1 MLNLRTVNIYD
12 TMVFLLIVDIYSV
25 PQSST
30 PSLVLPTQLP
40 SMKLGDKTMM
50 VLEIDE
56 YSCSGPFYS
65 APALEEP
72 RWGLDANNSLL
83 FHHNKK

>member
-1 MLNLRTVNIYD
+1 
-12 TMVFLLIVDIYSV
+12 MVALIMDIYSV
-25 PQSST
+25 TKSST

-56 YSCSGPFYS
+56 YCCPGPFYS
-65 APALEEP
+65 ASAL
-72 RWGLDANNSLL
+72 GGDQGDTMFQDSIFLT
-83 FHHNKK
+83 KV

>member
-1 MLNLRTVNIYD
+1 M
-12 TMVFLLIVDIYSV
+12 DIYSV
-25 PQSST
+25 TKSST

-56 YSCSGPFYS
+56 YCCPGPFYS
-65 APALEEP
+65 APALEGI
-72 RWGLDANNSLL
+72 WGALNQSTYYWSLIIE
-83 FHHNKK
+83 